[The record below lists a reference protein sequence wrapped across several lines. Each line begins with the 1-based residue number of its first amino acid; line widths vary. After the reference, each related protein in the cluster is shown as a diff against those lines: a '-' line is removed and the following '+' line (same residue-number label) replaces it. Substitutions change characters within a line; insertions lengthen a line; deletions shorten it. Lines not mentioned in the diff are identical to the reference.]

1 MAFSVSLRLV
11 DLILLVLHWLFQ
23 AGSNTRKLSLR
34 SLTFIEAAKNLK
46 SIHYAM
52 NNFYNEPSTIKELN
66 RMETKIS
73 KPAIKKCISATLVVL
88 LGNAYGKSFD
98 AIEPTEDIL
107 QKLSQSDRISIIS
120 SNVYLTMKK
129 FFNFFRKMR
138 VQNVGVT
145 SSKSLILNPLNTK
158 ILKYKSLLSFQ
169 LIWIKIMTNLV
180 LIHFMFI

>member
-1 MAFSVSLRLV
+1 
-11 DLILLVLHWLFQ
+11 
-23 AGSNTRKLSLR
+23 
-34 SLTFIEAAKNLK
+34 
-46 SIHYAM
+46 M
-52 NNFYNEPSTIKELN
+52 NNFYNEPSTVKELN
-66 RMETKIS
+66 RMETKIP
-73 KPAIKKCISATLVVL
+73 KPAIKKCISTTLIVL

-129 FFNFFRKMR
+129 FLKNFFREMR

-169 LIWIKIMTNLV
+169 LIWITIMPNLV

>member
-1 MAFSVSLRLV
+1 M
-11 DLILLVLHWLFQ
+11 
-23 AGSNTRKLSLR
+23 
-34 SLTFIEAAKNLK
+34 
-46 SIHYAM
+46 
-52 NNFYNEPSTIKELN
+52 
-66 RMETKIS
+66 
-73 KPAIKKCISATLVVL
+73 VL
-88 LGNAYGKSFD
+88 LGNAYKKSFD

-129 FFNFFRKMR
+129 FLKNFFREMR

-169 LIWIKIMTNLV
+169 LIRIKIMPNLV